1 MTHLPST
8 DATMTPTLQTAAVTP
23 DPEVALPSAATAG
36 DQAFP
41 TLTEAQIARVASHGH
56 LRNVE
61 RGEVLVKAGAR
72 NASFFVVVSGH
83 LDIVRLSDGVET
95 LVVVHKPGQISGE
108 LNLLSGRRAVFSI
121 RAGEAGEVIEVD
133 HQRLMEI
140 VQTDADLSE
149 ILMRAFLLRRARLIA
164 SGIGDVVLIGSKH
177 SQETLRIQEF
187 LTRNSHP
194 YTCIDLD
201 RDSGVQEMLDRFQIA
216 VTDIPVVICRG
227 EVVLRNPSNRDIA
240 DCLGFNEPIDQAQM
254 HDTVIIGAGPSG
266 LAAAVY
272 AASEGLDVLVLE
284 SGAPG
289 GQAGSSSRIENY
301 LGFPSGI
308 SGQELTARAYAQT
321 QKFGAHLM
329 ITKAATRLRCNTRQ
343 YVIETDDGARILA
356 RTVIIATGAEY
367 RKLPLENIS
376 QFEGAGVYYSATFIE
391 SQLCAGE
398 EVCVVGGGNAAG
410 QAAVSLAQSAR
421 HVHMVVRSNGLA
433 DTMSRYLIRRIEE
446 DPRITLHTETEIAA
460 LEGRDHLESVRLR
473 RRNDGTTER
482 KDVRHVF
489 VMTGATPSTRWLDGC
504 VALDDHGFI
513 KTGSEL
519 SPDDLS
525 AANWPLARPPHLLE
539 TSKPGVFAVGD
550 VRADNV
556 KRVASAVGE
565 GSIAVSFVHQA
576 LQE

>member
-1 MTHLPST
+1 MSTT
-8 DATMTPTLQTAAVTP
+8 DATVIAALQSTAA
-23 DPEVALPSAATAG
+23 DPEVALPSTATAG

-41 TLTEAQIARVASHGH
+41 TLTQAQIARVAAHGH
-56 LRNVE
+56 MRKVE

-72 NASFFVVVSGH
+72 NAGFFVVVSGH

-95 LVVVHKPGQISGE
+95 IVVVHEPGQVSGE
-108 LNLLSGRRAVFSI
+108 LNALSGRRAVFSI

-133 HQRLMEI
+133 HEQLLAI

-164 SGIGDVVLIGSKH
+164 SGIGDVLLIGSIH

-194 YTCIDLD
+194 YQYIDLD
-201 RDSGVQEMLDRFQIA
+201 RDTGVQELLDRFRVV
-216 VTDIPVVICRG
+216 VTDIPVLICRG

-240 DCLGFNEPIDQAQM
+240 DCLGFNDPIDQAQM
-254 HDTVIIGAGPSG
+254 HDTVVVGAGPSG

-272 AASEGLDVLVLE
+272 AASEGLDVMVLE
-284 SGAPG
+284 SGSPG

-329 ITKAATRLRCNTRQ
+329 ITKPATRLRCNTRQ
-343 YVIETDDGARILA
+343 YVIETDDGAQILA

-376 QFEGAGVYYSATFIE
+376 QFENAGVYYSATFIE
-391 SQLCAGE
+391 SKLCAGE

-421 HVHMVVRSNGLA
+421 HVHMLVRSDGLA

-446 DPRITLHTETEIAA
+446 DPRITVHTHTEIAA
-460 LEGRDHLESVRLR
+460 LEGEDHLETVHWRQR
-473 RRNDGTTER
+473 DDGTKTER
-482 KDVRHVF
+482 KELRHVF
-489 VMTGATPSTRWLDGC
+489 VMTGANPSTRWLDGC

-525 AANWPLARPPHLLE
+525 AAHWPLARSPHLLE

-550 VRADNV
+550 VRAGNI

>member
-1 MTHLPST
+1 MTSV
-8 DATMTPTLQTAAVTP
+8 LQAAATP
-23 DPEVALPSAATAG
+23 DPEVALPSAASSG

-41 TLTEAQIARVASHGH
+41 TLTEAQVARIAAHGH
-56 LRNVE
+56 TRKVE
-61 RGEVLVKAGAR
+61 RGEVLVRAGVR

-83 LDIVRLSDGVET
+83 LDIVQLSDGIET
-95 LVVVHKPGQISGE
+95 LVAVHKPGQISGE

-121 RAGEAGEVIEVD
+121 RAGETGEVIEVD
-133 HQRLMEI
+133 HDNLLAI

-149 ILMRAFLLRRARLIA
+149 ILMRAFILRRARMIA
-164 SGIGDVVLIGSKH
+164 SGLGDVVLIGSRH

-194 YTCIDLD
+194 YLSIDLD
-201 RDSGVQEMLDRFQIA
+201 RDTGVQELLDRFQVA
-216 VTDIPVVICRG
+216 VTDIPVIICRG
-227 EVVLRNPSNRDIA
+227 EVILRNPTNREIA
-240 DCLGFNEPIDQAQM
+240 DCLGFNDQIDQKQV
-254 HDTVIIGAGPSG
+254 HDVVIVGAGPSG

-329 ITKAATRLRCNTRQ
+329 ITKAAARLKCNTRQ
-343 YVIETDDGARILA
+343 YIIELDDGAEILA
-356 RTVIIATGAEY
+356 RTIIIASGAEY

-376 QFEGAGVYYSATFIE
+376 QFEGAGVYYGATFIE

-398 EVCVVGGGNAAG
+398 EICVVGGGNAAG
-410 QAAVSLAQSAR
+410 QAAVYLAQSAR
-421 HVHMVVRSNGLA
+421 HVHMVVRSDGLA

-446 DPRITLHTETEIAA
+446 SPRITLHPNTEVVG
-460 LEGRDHLESVRLR
+460 LEGRDHLELVHWRGRDTSSMETQ
-473 RRNDGTTER
+473 NI
-482 KDVRHVF
+482 RHVF
-489 VMTGATPSTRWLDGC
+489 VMTGAAPSTRWLDGC
-504 VALDDHGFI
+504 VVLDDHKFI
-513 KTGSEL
+513 KTGPEL
-519 SPDDLS
+519 SVEELS
-525 AANWPLARPPHLLE
+525 AAQWPVGRPPHLLE

-550 VRADNV
+550 VRSGNI

-576 LQE
+576 LRE

>member
-1 MTHLPST
+1 M
-8 DATMTPTLQTAAVTP
+8 TAALRSVTETG
-23 DPEVALPSAATAG
+23 DPLVALPSTSTEG

-41 TLTEAQIARVASHGH
+41 TLTEAQIARIAAQGH
-56 LRNVE
+56 SRKVDA
-61 RGEVLVKAGAR
+61 GEVLVRAGVR

-83 LDIVRLSDGVET
+83 LDIVQLSDGIET
-95 LVVVHKPGQISGE
+95 LIAVHKAGQISGE
-108 LNLLSGRRAVFSI
+108 ISVLSGRRSVFSI
-121 RAGEAGEVIEVD
+121 RAGEAGEVIEVS
-133 HQRLMEI
+133 HEHLLAL

-149 ILMRAFLLRRARLIA
+149 ILMRAFILRRARMVA
-164 SGIGDVVLIGSKH
+164 KGIGDVVLIGSRH
-177 SQETLRIQEF
+177 SQDTLRIQEF

-194 YTCIDLD
+194 YTSIDLD
-201 RDSGVQEMLDRFQIA
+201 RDAGAQELLDRFQVA

-240 DCLGFNEPIDQAQM
+240 DCLGYNDPIDPLQM
-254 HDTVIIGAGPSG
+254 HDAVIVGAGPSG

-272 AASEGLDVLVLE
+272 GASEGLDVLVLE

-329 ITKAATRLRCNTRQ
+329 ITKAATRLKCNTRQ
-343 YVIETDDGARILA
+343 YVIDIDDGTQILA
-356 RTVIIATGAEY
+356 KTVVIATGAEY

-376 QFEGAGVYYSATFIE
+376 QFEGAGVYYGATFIE
-391 SQLCAGE
+391 SKLCAGE

-410 QAAVSLAQSAR
+410 QAAVFLAQSAR
-421 HVHMVVRSNGLA
+421 HVHMVVRSDGLA
-433 DTMSRYLIRRIEE
+433 ASMSRYLIRRIEE
-446 DPRITLHTETEIAA
+446 SPRITLHTKTEIVG
-460 LEGRDHLESVRLR
+460 LEGDDHLERVNW
-473 RRNDGTTER
+473 RNGNGDTAER
-482 KDVRHVF
+482 KDIRHVF
-489 VMTGATPSTRWLDGC
+489 VMTGATPSTHWLDGC
-504 VALDDHGFI
+504 VVLDDHGFI
-513 KTGSEL
+513 KTGSDLTPDEL
-519 SPDDLS
+519 
-525 AANWPLARPPHLLE
+525 AAAHWPLARPPYLLE

-550 VRADNV
+550 VRCGNI

-565 GSIAVSFVHQA
+565 GSIAISFVHQA

>member
-1 MTHLPST
+1 MSTT
-8 DATMTPTLQTAAVTP
+8 DATMIQGLQSATA
-23 DPEVALPSAATAG
+23 DPEVALPSTDTAG
-36 DQAFP
+36 DKAFP
-41 TLTEAQIARVASHGH
+41 TLTEAQIARVAAHGH
-56 LRNVE
+56 LRKVE

-83 LDIVRLSDGVET
+83 LDIVRLSDGIET
-95 LVVVHKPGQISGE
+95 IIVVHKPGQISGE

-133 HQRLMEI
+133 HEQLLEL

-149 ILMRAFLLRRARLIA
+149 IFMRAFLLRRARLVA
-164 SGIGDVVLIGSKH
+164 SGIGDVVLIGSIH
-177 SQETLRIQEF
+177 LQETLRIQEF

-194 YTCIDLD
+194 YRYIDLD
-201 RDSGVQEMLDRFQIA
+201 RDTGAQELLDRFRVA
-216 VTDIPVVICRG
+216 VTEIPVIICRG

-254 HDTVIIGAGPSG
+254 HHAVIVGAGPSG

-308 SGQELTARAYAQT
+308 SGQELTARAYSQT
-321 QKFGAHLM
+321 LKFGAHLM
-329 ITKAATRLRCNTRQ
+329 VTKAAKRLRCNTRQ
-343 YVIETDDGARILA
+343 YIIETDDGAQILA

-410 QAAVSLAQSAR
+410 QAAVSLAQTAR
-421 HVHMVVRSNGLA
+421 HVHMLVRSDGLA
-433 DTMSRYLIRRIEE
+433 ETMSRYLIRRIEE
-446 DPRITLHTETEIAA
+446 DPRITVHTRTEIAA
-460 LEGRDHLESVRLR
+460 LEGDDHLETVHLR
-473 RRNDGTTER
+473 QRDDGTKTER
-482 KDVRHVF
+482 KDLRHVF
-489 VMTGATPSTRWLDGC
+489 VMTGANPSTRWLDGC

-513 KTGSEL
+513 KTGTEISADE
-519 SPDDLS
+519 LS
-525 AANWPLARPPHLLE
+525 AANWPLARSPHLLE

-550 VRADNV
+550 VRAGNI

>member
-1 MTHLPST
+1 MTQ
-8 DATMTPTLQTAAVTP
+8 ALQSAAA
-23 DPEVALPSAATAG
+23 DPEVALPSAATMG

-41 TLTEAQIARVASHGH
+41 TLTEAQIARIAAHG
-56 LRNVE
+56 RRRKVE

-72 NASFFVVVSGH
+72 NAGFFVVVSGH
-83 LDIVRLSDGVET
+83 LEIVRLSDGVET
-95 LVVVHKPGQISGE
+95 IVVVHKPGQVSGE
-108 LNLLSGRRAVFSI
+108 LNALSGRRAVFAI
-121 RAGEAGEVIEVD
+121 RAGEAGEVIELD
-133 HQRLMEI
+133 HEQLLEI

-149 ILMRAFLLRRARLIA
+149 ILMRAFLLRRARLVA
-164 SGIGDVVLIGSKH
+164 AGIGDVVLIGSVH

-194 YTCIDLD
+194 YQYIDLD
-201 RDSGVQEMLDRFQIA
+201 RDTGVQELLDRFQVA
-216 VTDIPVVICRG
+216 VTDIPVMICRS
-227 EVVLRNPSNRDIA
+227 EVVLRNPSNRDIS
-240 DCLGFNEPIDQAQM
+240 DCLGFNDPIDQAQM
-254 HDTVIIGAGPSG
+254 HDTVIVGAGPSG

-272 AASEGLDVLVLE
+272 AASEGLEVMMLE

-308 SGQELTARAYAQT
+308 TGQELTARAYAQS

-343 YVIETDDGARILA
+343 YVIETEDGAQILA

-376 QFEGAGVYYSATFIE
+376 QFENAGVYYSATFIE

-421 HVHMVVRSNGLA
+421 HVHMLIRSDGLA
-433 DTMSRYLIRRIEE
+433 ETMSRYLIRRIEE
-446 DPRITLHTETEIAA
+446 DPRITVHTRTEIAA
-460 LEGRDHLESVRLR
+460 LEGEDHLESVHLR
-473 RRNDGTTER
+473 QRDDGAKTER

-489 VMTGATPSTRWLDGC
+489 VMTGANPSTRWLDGC
-504 VALDDHGFI
+504 VTLDDHGFI

-519 SPDDLS
+519 SPEEL
-525 AANWPLARPPHLLE
+525 AAAHWPLARSPHLLE

-550 VRADNV
+550 VRAGNI